1 MCLVA
6 QCTRCTGSPLSKIY
20 IGNQILA
27 IKTLDKSTKKDKEI
41 PVERSVPWYKIL
53 YQEIREGCVVR
64 TDLKLCQ
71 LAPCMLVRR
80 DGHSFLSNL
89 GDRGVICCFSTDA
102 LPARVPVC
110 KGVNVLQL

>member
-71 LAPCMLVRR
+71 LAPCMLVRVTFVPIPVPGASVVYR
-80 DGHSFLSNL
+80 DL
-89 GDRGVICCFSTDA
+89 T
-102 LPARVPVC
+102 
-110 KGVNVLQL
+110 LQVAQ